1 MPVGGGSR
9 GCKTC
14 RRETWD
20 LVRCVQVEQRSPGAA
35 IFWVTPRRETT
46 PEELEKTFDFQNL
59 ALDCE
64 FRVVE
69 KPFRTKIGK
78 TPLKISTQ

>member
-1 MPVGGGSR
+1 
-9 GCKTC
+9 
-14 RRETWD
+14 
-20 LVRCVQVEQRSPGAA
+20 VQVEQRSPGAA

-46 PEELEKTFDFQNL
+46 PEELERAFDFQNL

-69 KPFRTKIGK
+69 NPFRTKIGK